1 LWCSTKPKNK
11 EPLLTF
17 PKFQTLEKLKT
28 APKWPL
34 ILIPEK
40 ENICQCTGF
49 GFIPL
54 KKIGP
59 YAIGLFVVHI
69 FS

>member
-1 LWCSTKPKNK
+1 
-11 EPLLTF
+11 
-17 PKFQTLEKLKT
+17 LEKLKT

-40 ENICQCTGF
+40 KNICQCTGF